1 MNAVLARAGGMV
13 AVVCCIIVMD
23 CGSLQLN
30 LIDNIYGMMCC
41 WSLEIQRLYAHA
53 QDFPFV

>member
-13 AVVCCIIVMD
+13 AVVLLFCWTQA
-23 CGSLQLN
+23 LQLN
-30 LIDNIYGMMCC
+30 LIDNIYGMMC